1 MSRANVV
8 LKLNFIYAFIVKL
21 TNQLYMKFAFSLKN
35 KLKIAF
41 LLLCIMC
48 CTLLI
53 RFLED
58 KSVEKINASF
68 ISMYNDRLIPATD
81 LYFIAENLY
90 HKNAILQKALLGNDV
105 LQGST
110 VLVKMNKHNRS
121 IDSLITKYELTLLV
135 KQEQSF
141 LNELKRALLVQQGLE
156 AKILSLAGAEGR
168 IIYESV
174 GKNAADQTLAKLSA
188 LIKIQ
193 SKVGND
199 LIKGSKIF
207 VSGTKV
213 YSTFQVILAVVI
225 GIMIVAIIS
234 ASNVVK
240 IHSDKFN
247 LN

>member
-1 MSRANVV
+1 
-8 LKLNFIYAFIVKL
+8 
-21 TNQLYMKFAFSLKN
+21 MKFAFSLKN

-41 LLLCIMC
+41 LLFCIMC

-58 KSVEKINASF
+58 KSVEKINESF
-68 ISMYNDRLIPATD
+68 ISMYNDRLVPATD
-81 LYFIAENLY
+81 LYFIGENLY
-90 HKNAILQKALLGNDV
+90 YKNAILQEVLLGNDV

-110 VLVKMNKHNRS
+110 ALVKMDKHNRK
-121 IDSLITKYELTLLV
+121 IDSVINKYELTLLV
-135 KQEQSF
+135 KQEQNF
-141 LNELKRALLVQQGLE
+141 LNELKKALVVQQGLE
-156 AKILSLAGAEGR
+156 VKILSMVGSESKAV
-168 IIYESV
+168 YESV
-174 GKNAADQTLAKLSA
+174 GRNAANQTLAKLSA

-193 SKVGND
+193 SNVGSE

-213 YSTFQVILAVVI
+213 YSTLQVILAIVI

-234 ASNVVK
+234 ASNAVK
-240 IHSDKFN
+240 VQNEKFN